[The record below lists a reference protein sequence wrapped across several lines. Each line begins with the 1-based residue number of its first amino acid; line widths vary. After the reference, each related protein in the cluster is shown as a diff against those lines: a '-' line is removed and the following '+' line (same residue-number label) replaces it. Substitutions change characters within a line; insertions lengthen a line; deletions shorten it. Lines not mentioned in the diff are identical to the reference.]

1 MKFNRTEL
9 KKKGCVKIL
18 KENLKQSAVNLCLGL
33 WSAFLHNNDPKHA
46 PLQTWRTET
55 EYGNFI

>member
-18 KENLKQSAVNLCLGL
+18 KENLKQSAVSLCLGL
-33 WSAFLHNNDPKHA
+33 WSVFLHNDPKHA
-46 PLQTWRTET
+46 PLQTRRTET